1 MKKQDS
7 NFKFKFFA
15 FSCFG
20 FLYLI
25 LFSFPS
31 RAMAIETGLSISPP
45 IVEAVIKPGKNIIQT
60 FNIQNLS
67 FQAKTLVATI
77 IPFEPSDS
85 GLPILRPDLKPNFLN
100 YFSFANTFIKP
111 NQPFT
116 LAPNAKEQIILNIA
130 IPNTAPLSDIY
141 VTLLINTQSDDPSDD
156 LANTPSTVSRA
167 AIGSNIL
174 LSVNNVPNPQ
184 TSIKI
189 DHFIIDPKS
198 VLLQLDNYYFVD
210 SLDQLKFNATAINT
224 GPHYTKI
231 GGIFKVSQ
239 NNRPITLIGLIPLN
253 LLANSSRSIAAS
265 PSGEII
271 FQPSVSNMG
280 SFLAE
285 LDLRSENSSAHEQL
299 NIIILP
305 FKISLTILLVLIIL
319 FTIYKKSFIRIIS
332 TK

>member
-1 MKKQDS
+1 MKKQ
-7 NFKFKFFA
+7 NQTFKLKLFI
-15 FSCFG
+15 FSCFE

-31 RAMAIETGLSISPP
+31 QTIAVETGLSISPP

-67 FQAKTLVATI
+67 FQAQTLVATI
-77 IPFEPSDS
+77 VPFQPSDN

-111 NQPFT
+111 NLPFT
-116 LAPNAKEQIILNIA
+116 LAPNAKEQIILNIT

-141 VTLLINTQSDDPSDD
+141 VTLLVSTQSDDPTND
-156 LANTPSTVSRA
+156 LANTPSSVSRA
-167 AIGSNIL
+167 VIGSNIL

-189 DHFIIDPKS
+189 DHFVIDPKS
-198 VLLQLDNYYFVD
+198 VLLRLDNYYFVD

-239 NNRPITLIGLIPLN
+239 NNKPASLVGLIPLN
-253 LLANSSRSIAAS
+253 LLANSGRSVAAS

-271 FQPSVSNMG
+271 FQPSFSNIG
-280 SFLAE
+280 NFLAE

-305 FKISLTILLVLIIL
+305 FKISLTILLVLTII
-319 FTIYKKSFIRIIS
+319 FAIYKKSFVRVTS
-332 TK
+332 K